1 MCDLMIIVRLMES
14 YNFMGQLE
22 SCMREENKIESEQ
35 LPRHIEPQHFAVGV
49 DPLLFK
55 TESIESHQQT
65 PSQYSSVVQKLKN
78 YDKKEL
84 AKMLTRPPPS
94 CV

>member
-1 MCDLMIIVRLMES
+1 MGS

-22 SCMREENKIESEQ
+22 SCMREENKIESEE
-35 LPRHIEPQHFAVGV
+35 LPRHVEPQRFAVGV

-55 TESIESHQQT
+55 RESIESHQQA
-65 PSQYSSVVQKLKN
+65 PSQYSSVAQKLKN

-84 AKMLTRPPPS
+84 AKMLARPPPS
-94 CV
+94 SI